1 MKSSSDG
8 REATDVDEEKNEETT
23 SYDSAIVETEEYWPT
38 IHSLRT
44 KHQLHVLSFG
54 QHEDDGPRKRLLY
67 KSISGEDMTPLDV
80 TYYHHTDGRNSN
92 DEHNNNNN
100 NKDDVDEFYDGTGN
114 LMWMAAVCSYY
125 C

>member
-8 REATDVDEEKNEETT
+8 REAKDVDEENEETT
-23 SYDSAIVETEEYWPT
+23 SYDAAIVETEEYWPA

-44 KHQLHVLSFG
+44 EHQLHVLSFG

-80 TYYHHTDGRNSN
+80 TYYHSDGRNSN
-92 DEHNNNNN
+92 DENNNNM
-100 NKDDVDEFYDGTGN
+100 DEFYDGTGN